1 MIPLCDLKEQYREL
15 QAELE
20 AALLSS
26 AAACNY
32 IMGPNVKAFEAEV
45 AEYADCKY
53 AVAVANGTDALH
65 LALRAANIGPG
76 DEVITT
82 PFTFI
87 ATCEAIHLVG
97 AKPVFVDI
105 DPTTFNIDHRL
116 IEAAITPR
124 TRALLPVHLYGL
136 PCAMDEITSLAD
148 KHGLMI
154 IEDCAQS
161 FGATYNG
168 KQTGT
173 IGAAGCLSF
182 FPSKNLG
189 CMGDG
194 GMILT
199 NDDVIYERS
208 EMLRRHGG
216 KVKYHHT
223 ENGVNSRLDD
233 IQAAILRV
241 KLPLLDEWN
250 ARRQAAANRYAEL
263 LAGIEGLTL
272 PTRSTGQSAAIFHQ
286 YTILVDDRETLSK
299 QLAAAHIGTAVYYP
313 IPLHLQEVNRHLG
326 YSLGDF
332 PHAEMAAAN
341 CLSLPMSPH
350 VSAADQQIVAQAIA
364 ACLGKCDAVARVA

>member
-32 IMGPNVKAFEAEV
+32 IMGPNVKAFEEEV
-45 AEYADCKY
+45 ASYADCKY

-136 PCAMDEITSLAD
+136 PCAMDEITALAEE
-148 KHGLMI
+148 HGIMI

-161 FGATYNG
+161 FGAMYKG

-199 NDDVIYERS
+199 NDDTIYERS

-241 KLPLLDEWN
+241 KLPLLDQWN
-250 ARRQAAANRYAEL
+250 ARRQAAAQRYAEL
-263 LAGIEGLTL
+263 LSGIQGLTL
-272 PTRSTGQSAAIFHQ
+272 PTMSIGHSAAIFHQ
-286 YTILVDDRETLSK
+286 YTILVDDRERLAK
-299 QLAAAHIGTAVYYP
+299 QLAAAQVGTAVYYP

-326 YSLGDF
+326 YSRGDF
-332 PHAEMAAAN
+332 PYAEAAAAN

-350 VSAADQQIVAQAIA
+350 VTAADQEIVAQAIA
-364 ACLGKCDAVARVA
+364 ACLGQCDAVARVA

>member
-32 IMGPNVKAFEAEV
+32 IMGPNVKAFEEEV
-45 AEYADCKY
+45 ASYADCKY

-136 PCAMDEITSLAD
+136 PCAMDEITALAEE
-148 KHGLMI
+148 HGIMI

-161 FGATYNG
+161 FGAMYKG

-199 NDDVIYERS
+199 NDDTIYERS

-241 KLPLLDEWN
+241 KLPLLDQWN
-250 ARRQAAANRYAEL
+250 ARRQAAAQRYAEL
-263 LAGIEGLTL
+263 LSGIQGLTL
-272 PTRSTGQSAAIFHQ
+272 PTMSIVSF
-286 YTILVDDRETLSK
+286 ILPR
-299 QLAAAHIGTAVYYP
+299 
-313 IPLHLQEVNRHLG
+313 
-326 YSLGDF
+326 
-332 PHAEMAAAN
+332 
-341 CLSLPMSPH
+341 
-350 VSAADQQIVAQAIA
+350 
-364 ACLGKCDAVARVA
+364 